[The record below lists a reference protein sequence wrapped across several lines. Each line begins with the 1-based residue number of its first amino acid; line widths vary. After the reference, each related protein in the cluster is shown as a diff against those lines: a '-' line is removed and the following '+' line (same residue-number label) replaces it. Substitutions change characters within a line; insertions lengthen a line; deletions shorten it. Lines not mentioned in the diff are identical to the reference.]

1 MYKVIEDKIEEAY
14 NKALEKPKQILEI
27 FNDHFGENFV
37 DLQAIS
43 LDEFRNSVKAIPL
56 RSFLISE
63 IDNECLHPLEVISK
77 ETFEKYKEQLKKTFI
92 DHLSSYIP
100 NVYILVHFPQVRVTN
115 ENNRYIDIQDLY
127 AKCCISKKGLL
138 DGVFTLNRATY
149 DLKQMIS
156 GYMHSHVSSIP
167 TWDFSQFQ
175 SSCLGTGP
183 IRNTMLSLNSNFSIE
198 FWKLFCLELDKYVRV
213 ESLDGIPYHRLEQVG
228 SGARIEYSR
237 LSYHSRRPVF
247 SNISISFSD
256 FIKYVITSKK
266 LKYNYVAGGYNIAM
280 SKTECII
287 TISNLFIEWYNKC
300 YNDKIYTYS
309 YNRLQDRN
317 VLRKYK
323 ILSTGIFE
331 EDSSININYYARYIG
346 KKVCTFK
353 GKDILL
359 NITDLSNNDDENTTV
374 LLTHVAVSYVV
385 TTILNVLNYR
395 YGNTKSNEETGS
407 CKILKIF

>member
-43 LDEFRNSVKAIPL
+43 LEEFRNSAKAIPL

-63 IDNECLHPLEVISK
+63 IDKECLHPLEVISK
-77 ETFEKYKEQLKKTFI
+77 ETFEKYKEQLEKTFI
-92 DHLSSYIP
+92 DQLSSYIP
-100 NVYILVHFPQVRVTN
+100 NINILVYFPKVSVTN

-127 AKCCISKKGLL
+127 AKCSISQKGLL
-138 DGVFTLNRATY
+138 NGVFTLNRATY

-213 ESLDGIPYHRLEQVG
+213 ESLEGIPYHRLEQVG
-228 SGARIEYSR
+228 TEHSYSYPY
-237 LSYHSRRPVF
+237 LSYLSKRPVF

-280 SKTECII
+280 SQTECII

-300 YNDKIYTYS
+300 YNDKIYAYS
-309 YNRLQDRN
+309 YNRLQERHI
-317 VLRKYK
+317 LRKYK
-323 ILSTGIFE
+323 VLSTGIFE
-331 EDSSININYYARYIG
+331 EGHSININYYTSYIG

-353 GKDILL
+353 GRDILL
-359 NITDLSNNDDENTTV
+359 NITDLSNNNDENTTV
-374 LLTHVAVSYVV
+374 LLTHIAVSYVV

-407 CKILKIF
+407 RKILKIF

>member
-43 LDEFRNSVKAIPL
+43 LEDFYNSVKAIPL
-56 RSFLISE
+56 RNFLISAG
-63 IDNECLHPLEVISK
+63 DGECLHPLEVISK
-77 ETFEKYKEQLKKTFI
+77 ETFEKYKEQLEKTFI
-92 DHLSSYIP
+92 DQLSSYIP
-100 NVYILVHFPQVRVTN
+100 NAYILVHFPQVRVTN
-115 ENNRYIDIQDLY
+115 EHNRHIDIQDLY
-127 AKCCISKKGLL
+127 AKCCISRKGLL

-156 GYMHSHVSSIP
+156 NYMHSHVSSIP

-175 SSCLGTGP
+175 HSCLGTGP
-183 IRNTMLSLNSNFSIE
+183 IRNTMLSLNSDFNIE

-213 ESLDGIPYHRLEQVG
+213 ESLEGVPYHRLEQVR
-228 SGARIEYSR
+228 SGTSPRYPR
-237 LSYHSRRPVF
+237 LSYLSKKPIY
-247 SNISISFSD
+247 SSISISFSD

-280 SKTECII
+280 SQTECII

-300 YNDKIYTYS
+300 YNDKIYAYS
-309 YNRLQDRN
+309 YNRLQDKYI
-317 VLRKYK
+317 LGKYK
-323 ILSTGIFE
+323 VLSTGIFE
-331 EDSSININYYARYIG
+331 EGHSTNINYYTRHIG

-353 GKDILL
+353 GRDILL
-359 NITDLSNNDDENTTV
+359 NIMDLSNNEEENTTV
-374 LLTHVAVSYVV
+374 LLTSMVVSYVV
-385 TTILNVLNYR
+385 TTILNILNYR